1 MCSSSCLCLGSWMAC
16 KFKRQRER
24 SDGWLPGYDTSK
36 VEERGR
42 QSRSIRH
49 GGNVALVTVEGWGY
63 CSGGVSVG
71 GGSVLCS
78 VIAWYYE
85 VVGRRPAGNEPRRS
99 GTHRH
104 VRLTSDAAS
113 SQLNSIESLAVY
125 GQLVIGL
132 VRLDTE

>member
-1 MCSSSCLCLGSWMAC
+1 M
-16 KFKRQRER
+16 
-24 SDGWLPGYDTSK
+24 
-36 VEERGR
+36 
-42 QSRSIRH
+42 
-49 GGNVALVTVEGWGY
+49 GGMWHWQQWKGGGTD

-85 VVGRRPAGNEPRRS
+85 VVGGRRPAGNEPRRS